1 MVFIVDAS
9 IAMKWFVEETLSR
22 EAISLTGLGVP
33 LYAPDL
39 FLSEVANAA
48 WAFAERGEISQEHAQ
63 VIVDATTLGVPTI
76 VASKPYIAAATAL
89 ALRLQHPVPDC
100 LYLTCAERLG
110 GRVVTADARLLAAV
124 KGTEADPHV
133 CHLRDVVPG
142 L

>member
-1 MVFIVDAS
+1 MHS
-9 IAMKWFVEETLSR
+9 S
-22 EAISLTGLGVP
+22 TGSNKCKTPPDQAVTNFRHSSP

-48 WAFAERGEISQEHAQ
+48 WKRAERHEISQEHAQ
-63 VIVDATTLGVPTI
+63 VIADAATLGVPTI
-76 VASKPYIAAATAL
+76 ISSKPYIAVAAAL

-110 GRVVTADARLLAAV
+110 GRMVTANARLLAAV

-133 CHLRDVVPG
+133 CHLRDVVSA